1 LAEWPKG
8 RGLQRQNVKSL
19 ELIVDG
25 WELRA
30 EVRRQKSGYPI
41 KQVVPVIKAEA
52 NVMVVITVY
61 TFYL

>member
-1 LAEWPKG
+1 M
-8 RGLQRQNVKSL
+8 
-19 ELIVDG
+19 IVDG

-61 TFYL
+61 TFSL